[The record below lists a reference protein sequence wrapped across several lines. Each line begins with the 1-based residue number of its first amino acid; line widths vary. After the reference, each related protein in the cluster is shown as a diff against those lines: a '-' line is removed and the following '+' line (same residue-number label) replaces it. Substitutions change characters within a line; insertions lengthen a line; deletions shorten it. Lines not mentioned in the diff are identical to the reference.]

1 MQGYT
6 ESELLTVD
14 NCMLALLWTI
24 YWLDSQGY
32 VVFENIAYQDNKIAI
47 ILENNGKASI
57 SKRTKNKNI
66 RYYFVTY
73 RIEKYELSI

>member
-1 MQGYT
+1 
-6 ESELLTVD
+6 
-14 NCMLALLWTI
+14 MLALLWTI

-32 VVFENIAYQDNKIAI
+32 VVFENIAYQDNISAM
-47 ILENNGKASI
+47 ILENYGKASI
-57 SKRTKNKNI
+57 SKRIKNKNI